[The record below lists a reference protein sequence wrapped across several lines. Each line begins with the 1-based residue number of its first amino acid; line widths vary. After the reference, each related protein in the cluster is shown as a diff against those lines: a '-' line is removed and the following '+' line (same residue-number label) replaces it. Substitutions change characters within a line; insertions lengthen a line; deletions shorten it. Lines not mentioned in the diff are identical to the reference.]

1 MGWIDW
7 NLNYSQ
13 NFQEYLTSTS
23 FINICC
29 KHNNTFLAI
38 SRKRHSMN
46 SNYFGVSKNCHP
58 LVHKNSDYSLS
69 WNSLSRKS
77 KTHFLEIF
85 HTFSERSLKKLSSI
99 LLCLPYH
106 QKEQS
111 DKIQWGSSLK
121 LDAQQNWKNISTMSM
136 VSSSGKE
143 AMYLTFLILSN
154 NTATALVIKTFKQM

>member
-7 NLNYSQ
+7 HWNYSQ

-38 SRKRHSMN
+38 SRKRHSIN
-46 SNYFGVSKNCHP
+46 SNYLGVLKNCHL
-58 LVHKNSDYSLS
+58 LVHKNSDY
-69 WNSLSRKS
+69 SLSRKS
-77 KTHFLEIF
+77 KTHFLEIL

-99 LLCLPYH
+99 PLGLPYH

-111 DKIQWGSSLK
+111 DKIQCGSSLK
-121 LDAQQNWKNISTMSM
+121 LGDQQNRKNISTMSL

-143 AMYLTFLILSN
+143 AMYLTFFILSN
-154 NTATALVIKTFKQM
+154 NTATALANCTSD

>member
-7 NLNYSQ
+7 HLNYSQ

-23 FINICC
+23 FINTCC
-29 KHNNTFLAI
+29 KHNNIFLAI

-46 SNYFGVSKNCHP
+46 SNYLEFLKIVIHLCIRTVTIHFRGIPFPGSQKPFPGNP
-58 LVHKNSDYSLS
+58 SYLLRTFTEETLKYS
-69 WNSLSRKS
+69 
-77 KTHFLEIF
+77 FV
-85 HTFSERSLKKLSSI
+85 SSI
-99 LLCLPYH
+99 QYH

-121 LDAQQNWKNISTMSM
+121 LGDQQNWKNISTMSM

-143 AMYLTFLILSN
+143 AMYLTLFYPI
-154 NTATALVIKTFKQM
+154 TQQQH